1 MLTSEELVL
10 VRGGG
15 ITATLLNSISRFMDT
30 VFSLGQTVGSSIR
43 RLVSGKVCKLS

>member
-30 VFSLGQTVGSSIR
+30 VFSLQIIGFFV
-43 RLVSGKVCKLS
+43 VK